1 MGNIVQTGLGWY
13 ADEEYLTDDA
23 GLIGN
28 LSAGGTSDEY
38 TVINGIYCDGIAG
51 DAIDTGISPSQ
62 ITQFEIVSL
71 FSGTFSSEAW
81 VFGSWRPDYGGHG
94 PGIFQNMRQICWYPG
109 GRYALPNAD
118 DTWLDIT
125 GDCISGI
132 YKCNG
137 ITLTGNSMFLHAN
150 SSESAYLF
158 GGNWAGQYMPTNS
171 RMVLAYVKIVTN
183 DDVRTYVSV
192 ERVVDGAVGMYE
204 MTTHTFYMRGHKYT
218 GAGGTAPIPPIPPI
232 TRSSST
238 EFFKLNNRAAIS
250 PILNSDTYT
259 GTWNGHSQYAM
270 AEEYDVYAFYVANQP
285 YPGICYACVDH
296 SPRVF
301 YGYTDGYDTPW
312 SQLNLNSQYHPA
324 GSSSTVYYSY
334 GTAGDGPYNLHT
346 EFIWASLQ
354 AGLDALVTD
363 RTVNYNKS
371 TAGYS
376 VTCFCKWITSY
387 GGDVYF
393 SPVLISSQP
402 NNTLYTRN
410 GSTPSVNVTEHQYRG
425 MTFYMRKAPLDTLD
439 GSETITTSYPI
450 VDLSGVAQTN
460 DTIFA
465 AIAYQSS
472 LGVGYIPGDEDP
484 YAPGGTSEPSGGT
497 PDFTEVSESISPGS
511 TFPISFQSTGL
522 CRVYVPS
529 ITDLNDLANYLWT
542 DQTFLDTIKNILIN
556 QFENF
561 MEAVIS
567 LTMVP
572 CQVPKDAAQPVK
584 VMFLSTGLSFPP
596 ATQQFVEVDCGYVD
610 ITERYASALDY
621 NPYTKVSLYLPFI
634 GTVPLD
640 TDEVMGHRLKCVYTI
655 DIVSGACVAKIM
667 VNYSDS
673 SNGVLYQFSG
683 HCSISMPLTAA
694 DFSSYYAAAMSGLK
708 MAAGLAAAGA
718 GAPGLAGTLLGE
730 PTAHPS
736 STTTTTRTTE
746 RNAATGRQ
754 ILAGTESRETSHTPG
769 QASFKELATRA
780 SVNTVGAVINSKFSV
795 EHSGGFTGNTGFLGV
810 QAPYVIITR
819 PDMCN
824 PDEYGAYNGR
834 PSMMYLHL
842 GNLSGFT
849 QVQNIKLTGIPAT
862 NPELGEIAELL
873 KTGVIL

>member
-1 MGNIVQTGLGWY
+1 MSYTDSGLGWY
-13 ADEEYLTDDA
+13 ANSEWMANEQ
-23 GLIGN
+23 G
-28 LSAGGTSDEY
+28 E
-38 TVINGIYCDGIAG
+38 IAELG
-51 DAIDTGISPSQ
+51 
-62 ITQFEIVSL
+62 
-71 FSGTFSSEAW
+71 
-81 VFGSWRPDYGGHG
+81 
-94 PGIFQNMRQICWYPG
+94 
-109 GRYALPNAD
+109 
-118 DTWLDIT
+118 
-125 GDCISGI
+125 
-132 YKCNG
+132 
-137 ITLTGNSMFLHAN
+137 
-150 SSESAYLF
+150 
-158 GGNWAGQYMPTNS
+158 
-171 RMVLAYVKIVTN
+171 
-183 DDVRTYVSV
+183 
-192 ERVVDGAVGMYE
+192 
-204 MTTHTFYMRGHKYT
+204 T
-218 GAGGTAPIPPIPPI
+218 GAGP
-232 TRSSST
+232 ST
-238 EFFKLNNRAAIS
+238 GFIKLNIRIPVS
-250 PILNSDTYT
+250 PVLDSDTYT
-259 GTWNGHSQYAM
+259 GTWISNRQFATSAD
-270 AEEYDVYAFYVANQP
+270 YDVYVFYVDRGGY

-296 SPRVF
+296 TPNVH
-301 YGYTDGYDTPW
+301 YGYANGYAGIVWVSLPF
-312 SQLNLNSQYHPA
+312 NSQYHPSE
-324 GSSSTVYYSY
+324 SSPTVYYNY
-334 GTAGDGPYNLHT
+334 GIALDGPRDLPVDY
-346 EFIWASLQ
+346 IWPTLEQ
-354 AGLDALVTD
+354 GLNALLGIGDIIT
-363 RTVNYNKS
+363 YNKS
-371 TAGYS
+371 AAGYS
-376 VTCFCKWITSY
+376 VVCCCKWITSY

-402 NNTLYTRN
+402 NNTLYTRG
-410 GSTPSVNVTEHQYRG
+410 GSTPSVNATEHEYGG

-439 GSETITTSYPI
+439 GSETISANYPI

-484 YAPGGTSEPSGGT
+484 YAPGGTSEPSSGT
-497 PDFTEVSESISPGS
+497 PDFAEVSESISPGS

-572 CQVPKDAAQPVK
+572 CQVPKDTAQPVK

-640 TDEVMGHRLKCVYTI
+640 TDEVMGHRVKCVYTI

-667 VNYSDS
+667 VDYPDT

-708 MAAGLAAAGA
+708 MAAGMAAAGA
-718 GAPGLAGTLLGE
+718 GAPDLAGALLGE

-736 STTTTTRTTE
+736 STTTVTRTTA

-754 ILAGTESRETSHTPG
+754 ILSGTESKETSHTPG

-810 QAPYVIITR
+810 QAPYIIITR

-834 PSMMYLHL
+834 PSMMYLYL

>member
-1 MGNIVQTGLGWY
+1 MGSLVDTGLGWY
-13 ADEEYLTDDA
+13 LDEDYLRTA
-23 GLIGN
+23 ANVTIGTVV
-28 LSAGGTSDEY
+28 SGGGGTGAWGVSP
-38 TVINGIYCDGIAG
+38 NGTLWIADTTGQG
-51 DAIDTGISPSQ
+51 DSQ
-62 ITQFEIVSL
+62 
-71 FSGTFSSEAW
+71 
-81 VFGSWRPDYGGHG
+81 Y
-94 PGIFQNMRQICWYPG
+94 
-109 GRYALPNAD
+109 PNAIYLGYF
-118 DTWLDIT
+118 TWYGQSQHVWVQNTSGIPILVAMEKD
-125 GDCISGI
+125 GDYCQLMAACPTQNKSTVMSNVIVYQSDGNPSHMQHSGDLSGI
-132 YKCNG
+132 YTGYSWLDKNG
-137 ITLTGNSMFLHAN
+137 LANRTIHSEYTSYTVSRQANAQAMAAEYIVTDFSGSVTHTITKVHPSAGAFCIVSYPHDGGTVHVGVGISSIGIPNSPATVAVDGTHGSYNTFNREGMQFTMFYTEQLTGTLTANVPTVTLDTDISGLPGVYEPRLFLA
-150 SSESAYLF
+150 
-158 GGNWAGQYMPTNS
+158 
-171 RMVLAYVKIVTN
+171 
-183 DDVRTYVSV
+183 
-192 ERVVDGAVGMYE
+192 
-204 MTTHTFYMRGHKYT
+204 
-218 GAGGTAPIPPIPPI
+218 
-232 TRSSST
+232 
-238 EFFKLNNRAAIS
+238 
-250 PILNSDTYT
+250 
-259 GTWNGHSQYAM
+259 
-270 AEEYDVYAFYVANQP
+270 VANAASIHV
-285 YPGICYACVDH
+285 GFA
-296 SPRVF
+296 
-301 YGYTDGYDTPW
+301 
-312 SQLNLNSQYHPA
+312 PA
-324 GSSSTVYYSY
+324 
-334 GTAGDGPYNLHT
+334 
-346 EFIWASLQ
+346 
-354 AGLDALVTD
+354 
-363 RTVNYNKS
+363 
-371 TAGYS
+371 
-376 VTCFCKWITSY
+376 
-387 GGDVYF
+387 
-393 SPVLISSQP
+393 
-402 NNTLYTRN
+402 
-410 GSTPSVNVTEHQYRG
+410 
-425 MTFYMRKAPLDTLD
+425 
-439 GSETITTSYPI
+439 
-450 VDLSGVAQTN
+450 
-460 DTIFA
+460 
-465 AIAYQSS
+465 
-472 LGVGYIPGDEDP
+472 DEDP
-484 YAPGGTSEPSGGT
+484 YAPGGTSQPSDGT

-572 CQVPKDAAQPVK
+572 CQVPADTAQPVK

-596 ATQQFVEVDCGYVD
+596 ATQQFVDVDCGYVD

-640 TDEVMGHRLKCVYTI
+640 TDEVMGHRVKCVYTI

-667 VNYSDS
+667 VDYPDS

-718 GAPGLAGTLLGE
+718 GAPGLAGSLLGE

-736 STTTTTRTTE
+736 STTTTTRTTG
-746 RNAATGRQ
+746 RNAETGRQ
-754 ILAGTESRETSHTPG
+754 ILTGTESRETSHTPG

-834 PSMMYLHL
+834 PSMMYLYL

-862 NPELGEIAELL
+862 NPELGEISELL

>member
-1 MGNIVQTGLGWY
+1 MALIETGLGWY
-13 ADEEYLTDDA
+13 ADDAWLRNQIGTIGTLSRTLPGNVSTAGEYLAT
-23 GLIGN
+23 
-28 LSAGGTSDEY
+28 
-38 TVINGIYCDGIAG
+38 IA
-51 DAIDTGISPSQ
+51 
-62 ITQFEIVSL
+62 F
-71 FSGTFSSEAW
+71 
-81 VFGSWRPDYGGHG
+81 
-94 PGIFQNMRQICWYPG
+94 G
-109 GRYALPNAD
+109 GRRY
-118 DTWLDIT
+118 
-125 GDCISGI
+125 
-132 YKCNG
+132 YKTNNG
-137 ITLTGNSMFLHAN
+137 
-150 SSESAYLF
+150 SAYLF
-158 GGNWAGQYMPTNS
+158 VSTTNRVVVGGYYVNWMLLGTSSDVVA
-171 RMVLAYVKIVTN
+171 VTG
-183 DDVRTYVSV
+183 DGVSV
-192 ERVVDGAVGMYE
+192 EQITIYGDTWYRSAAYWNWSLTDYNQAAFVDVIPDGTYTEQQFYE
-204 MTTHTFYMRGHKYT
+204 MCVDYIGGYPGSRLSANSELGQSVDTGLGWSANSDYLVYNGGMTFATISAGVWGTSTYT
-218 GAGGTAPIPPIPPI
+218 K
-232 TRSSST
+232 RSDGY
-238 EFFKLNNRAAIS
+238 AIS
-250 PILNSDTYT
+250 VFVNSGWDYIGPLTISTVSEYTDKMVNGTTYSPAT
-259 GTWNGHSQYAM
+259 GTVTYLNRTWYYNSGWWLPSEDV
-270 AEEYDVYAFYVANQP
+270 EEVTNVNILPYSAGQP
-285 YPGICYACVDH
+285 SDM
-296 SPRVF
+296 
-301 YGYTDGYDTPW
+301 
-312 SQLNLNSQYHPA
+312 
-324 GSSSTVYYSY
+324 
-334 GTAGDGPYNLHT
+334 
-346 EFIWASLQ
+346 
-354 AGLDALVTD
+354 DALVLAVLAAADVVVDAPIVGTTEYD
-363 RTVNYNKS
+363 KS
-371 TAGYS
+371 TGGYS

-402 NNTLYTRN
+402 NNTLYTRG
-410 GSTPSVNVTEHQYRG
+410 GSTPSVNVTEHQYG
-425 MTFYMRKAPLDTLD
+425 GITFYMRKAPLDILD
-439 GSETITTSYPI
+439 GSETISANYPI

-460 DTIFA
+460 DTIFS

-484 YAPGGTSEPSGGT
+484 YSPGGTSEPSSGT

-572 CQVPKDAAQPVK
+572 CQVPKDTAQPVK

-640 TDEVMGHRLKCVYTI
+640 TDEVMGHRVKCVYTI

-667 VNYSDS
+667 VDYPDT

-708 MAAGLAAAGA
+708 MAAGMAAAGA
-718 GAPGLAGTLLGE
+718 GAPGLAGALLGE

-736 STTTTTRTTE
+736 STTTVTRTTA

-754 ILAGTESRETSHTPG
+754 ILSGTESKETSHTPG

-810 QAPYVIITR
+810 QAPYIIITR

-834 PSMMYLHL
+834 PSMMYLYL

>member
-1 MGNIVQTGLGWY
+1 MADKDTGLGWY
-13 ADEEYLTDDA
+13 ADDA
-23 GLIGN
+23 WLANQAVNIGAIEKPISGQRVSN
-28 LSAGGTSDEY
+28 SAVRGS
-38 TVINGIYCDGIAG
+38 I
-51 DAIDTGISPSQ
+51 IDTGLGWSADSDYLVYAGGMTLATITSRYGVLNTYTKRVTGYAVSVFVESGWDYIGPLTISTNPEYAYQ
-62 ITQFEIVSL
+62 ARG
-71 FSGTFSSEAW
+71 GT
-81 VFGSWRPDYGGHG
+81 Y
-94 PGIFQNMRQICWYPG
+94 
-109 GRYALPNAD
+109 LP
-118 DTWLDIT
+118 
-125 GDCISGI
+125 
-132 YKCNG
+132 
-137 ITLTGNSMFLHAN
+137 LTGTVSY
-150 SSESAYLF
+150 S
-158 GGNWAGQYMPTNS
+158 G
-171 RMVLAYVKIVTN
+171 
-183 DDVRTYVSV
+183 RTWHYCTDSW
-192 ERVVDGAVGMYE
+192 
-204 MTTHTFYMRGHKYT
+204 F
-218 GAGGTAPIPPIPPI
+218 PIG
-232 TRSSST
+232 
-238 EFFKLNNRAAIS
+238 E
-250 PILNSDTYT
+250 
-259 GTWNGHSQYAM
+259 
-270 AEEYDVYAFYVANQP
+270 
-285 YPGICYACVDH
+285 
-296 SPRVF
+296 PR
-301 YGYTDGYDTPW
+301 GYTHPSIPSYD
-312 SQLNLNSQYHPA
+312 A
-324 GSSSTVYYSY
+324 GSSADVSTLVLNVLA
-334 GTAGDGPYNLHT
+334 TAGVIDTPTT
-346 EFIWASLQ
+346 ETIEY
-354 AGLDALVTD
+354 D
-363 RTVNYNKS
+363 KS

-402 NNTLYTRN
+402 NNTLYTRDEV
-410 GSTPSVNVTEHQYRG
+410 TPSVNVTEHQYQG
-425 MTFYMRKAPLDTLD
+425 MTFYMRKAPLDTLS
-439 GSETITTSYPI
+439 GEETITSNYPI

-460 DTIFA
+460 DTIFS
-465 AIAYQSS
+465 AIAYQSG
-472 LGVGYIPGDEDP
+472 LTVGFIPADEDP
-484 YAPGGTSEPSGGT
+484 YAPGGTSGPSDGV
-497 PDFTEVSESISPGS
+497 PDFTETSESISPGS

-572 CQVPKDAAQPVK
+572 CQVPVGTAQPVK
-584 VMFLSTGLSFPP
+584 VMFLPTGLSFPP

-640 TDEVMGHRLKCVYTI
+640 TDEVMGHRVKCVYTI

-667 VNYSDS
+667 VDYPDS

-754 ILAGTESRETSHTPG
+754 ILTGTESRETSHTPG

-810 QAPYVIITR
+810 QAPYVIINR

-834 PSMMYLHL
+834 PSMMYLYL
-842 GNLSGFT
+842 GTLSGFT
-849 QVQNIKLTGIPAT
+849 QVQNIKLTEIPAT

>member
-1 MGNIVQTGLGWY
+1 MGNLVETGLGWY
-13 ADEEYLTDDA
+13 LDEDYLLTLGSQQLGTVTSGGGQGTFFDIPNLPTNLPVNWPNIVSNGAISVYATGASGTNPIWTVVVVSDWNGTLMPVHCYAAWITSRSELLVFFPRGDSSVPTSVANFSLYWSDNINYWGSQADTMVVDNKVYLVNVSIAENVVAHPGVPNYATREDA
-23 GLIGN
+23 IRDFAGSVVRTVTKVQGGAGAFAMVSYPKDGDTVYVGVGISSIPNPNSAATVAVDGTN
-28 LSAGGTSDEY
+28 GSYDTFNRETINFTMFYTPELSGTLSSNVPVVTISDELDTSSPLYTVRLFLAVANAAQIHAGPAPQSEDPYEDGGTS
-38 TVINGIYCDGIAG
+38 G
-51 DAIDTGISPSQ
+51 PS
-62 ITQFEIVSL
+62 
-71 FSGTFSSEAW
+71 
-81 VFGSWRPDYGGHG
+81 D
-94 PGIFQNMRQICWYPG
+94 
-109 GRYALPNAD
+109 
-118 DTWLDIT
+118 
-125 GDCISGI
+125 
-132 YKCNG
+132 
-137 ITLTGNSMFLHAN
+137 
-150 SSESAYLF
+150 
-158 GGNWAGQYMPTNS
+158 
-171 RMVLAYVKIVTN
+171 
-183 DDVRTYVSV
+183 
-192 ERVVDGAVGMYE
+192 
-204 MTTHTFYMRGHKYT
+204 
-218 GAGGTAPIPPIPPI
+218 
-232 TRSSST
+232 
-238 EFFKLNNRAAIS
+238 
-250 PILNSDTYT
+250 
-259 GTWNGHSQYAM
+259 
-270 AEEYDVYAFYVANQP
+270 
-285 YPGICYACVDH
+285 
-296 SPRVF
+296 
-301 YGYTDGYDTPW
+301 
-312 SQLNLNSQYHPA
+312 
-324 GSSSTVYYSY
+324 
-334 GTAGDGPYNLHT
+334 
-346 EFIWASLQ
+346 
-354 AGLDALVTD
+354 
-363 RTVNYNKS
+363 
-371 TAGYS
+371 
-376 VTCFCKWITSY
+376 
-387 GGDVYF
+387 
-393 SPVLISSQP
+393 
-402 NNTLYTRN
+402 
-410 GSTPSVNVTEHQYRG
+410 
-425 MTFYMRKAPLDTLD
+425 
-439 GSETITTSYPI
+439 
-450 VDLSGVAQTN
+450 
-460 DTIFA
+460 
-465 AIAYQSS
+465 
-472 LGVGYIPGDEDP
+472 
-484 YAPGGTSEPSGGT
+484 GT
-497 PDFTEVSESISPGS
+497 PDFTETSESISPGS

-529 ITDLNDLANYLWT
+529 ITNLNDLANYLWT

-572 CQVPKDAAQPVK
+572 CQVPAGTAQPVK
-584 VMFLSTGLSFPP
+584 VMFLPTGLSFPP

-640 TDEVMGHRLKCVYTI
+640 TDEVMGHRVKCVYTI

-667 VNYSDS
+667 VNYPDS

-754 ILAGTESRETSHTPG
+754 ILTGTESRETSHTPG

-824 PDEYGAYNGR
+824 PNEYGAYNGR

-842 GNLSGFT
+842 GSLSGFT

>member
-1 MGNIVQTGLGWY
+1 MANIDTGLGWY
-13 ADEEYLTDDA
+13 AKENWLANSASSIGELTVPGEQADYVIEYTEPFTPCYWGEVPATFDIESSEDVVYFGVQYYYNNNVRICCLSTKPFKTWWAGVGGARAQQNYYGSGAYYCTIQLKTAAAQPWGFPYPDHVLPGGTPDTAVANMLA
-23 GLIGN
+23 GLPTGEA
-28 LSAGGTSDEY
+28 SSFAKAGT
-38 TVINGIYCDGIAG
+38 
-51 DAIDTGISPSQ
+51 
-62 ITQFEIVSL
+62 
-71 FSGTFSSEAW
+71 
-81 VFGSWRPDYGGHG
+81 
-94 PGIFQNMRQICWYPG
+94 
-109 GRYALPNAD
+109 
-118 DTWLDIT
+118 
-125 GDCISGI
+125 
-132 YKCNG
+132 
-137 ITLTGNSMFLHAN
+137 
-150 SSESAYLF
+150 
-158 GGNWAGQYMPTNS
+158 
-171 RMVLAYVKIVTN
+171 
-183 DDVRTYVSV
+183 
-192 ERVVDGAVGMYE
+192 
-204 MTTHTFYMRGHKYT
+204 
-218 GAGGTAPIPPIPPI
+218 
-232 TRSSST
+232 
-238 EFFKLNNRAAIS
+238 
-250 PILNSDTYT
+250 
-259 GTWNGHSQYAM
+259 
-270 AEEYDVYAFYVANQP
+270 
-285 YPGICYACVDH
+285 
-296 SPRVF
+296 
-301 YGYTDGYDTPW
+301 
-312 SQLNLNSQYHPA
+312 
-324 GSSSTVYYSY
+324 
-334 GTAGDGPYNLHT
+334 
-346 EFIWASLQ
+346 
-354 AGLDALVTD
+354 
-363 RTVNYNKS
+363 
-371 TAGYS
+371 GYS
-376 VTCFCKWITSY
+376 VTCMCKWITEY
-387 GGDVYF
+387 GGPVYV
-393 SPVLISSQP
+393 SPVLISSEP
-402 NNTLYTRN
+402 NNTLFTRN
-410 GSTPSVNVTEHQYRG
+410 SATPSVNNTEHQHQG
-425 MTFYMRKAPLDTLD
+425 KTFYMRKAPLDTLTE
-439 GSETITTSYPI
+439 GAEVSSTFPI

-465 AIAYQSS
+465 AIAYQSG
-472 LGVGYIPGDEDP
+472 LTVGYVPSDEDP

-572 CQVPKDAAQPVK
+572 CQVPKDTAQPVK

-834 PSMMYLHL
+834 PSMMYLYL

>member
-1 MGNIVQTGLGWY
+1 MGSIVQTGLGWY
-13 ADEEYLTDDA
+13 ADEDWLMNQSGVIASLTKPLSSDN
-23 GLIGN
+23 LIGSTIN
-28 LSAGGTSDEY
+28 TGLGWSANSDYLVNTAGTTLVAINSGPGGWRTFKKY
-38 TVINGIYCDGIAG
+38 NDGYAISVFVNAG
-51 DAIDTGISPSQ
+51 WSYKGPLTIS
-62 ITQFEIVSL
+62 TE
-71 FSGTFSSEAW
+71 
-81 VFGSWRPDYGGHG
+81 PDYVTQ
-94 PGIFQNMRQICWYPG
+94 IMNDRQIFTSRSNVSYLGKTWY
-109 GRYALPNAD
+109 YVAD
-118 DTWLDIT
+118 YW
-125 GDCISGI
+125 
-132 YKCNG
+132 Y
-137 ITLTGNSMFLHAN
+137 GNSEYSGYDNLN
-150 SSESAYLF
+150 V
-158 GGNWAGQYMPTNS
+158 PTFDASGARYIADVVVN
-171 RMVLAYVKIVTN
+171 VLAAAGVADAPV
-183 DDVRTYVSV
+183 V
-192 ERVVDGAVGMYE
+192 E
-204 MTTHTFYMRGHKYT
+204 T
-218 GAGGTAPIPPIPPI
+218 I
-232 TRSSST
+232 
-238 EFFKLNNRAAIS
+238 
-250 PILNSDTYT
+250 
-259 GTWNGHSQYAM
+259 
-270 AEEYDVYAFYVANQP
+270 EYD
-285 YPGICYACVDH
+285 
-296 SPRVF
+296 
-301 YGYTDGYDTPW
+301 
-312 SQLNLNSQYHPA
+312 
-324 GSSSTVYYSY
+324 
-334 GTAGDGPYNLHT
+334 
-346 EFIWASLQ
+346 
-354 AGLDALVTD
+354 
-363 RTVNYNKS
+363 KS
-371 TAGYS
+371 AAGYS
-376 VTCFCKWITSY
+376 VACMCKWIASY
-387 GGDVYF
+387 GGDVYC
-393 SPVLISSQP
+393 SPVLISSQQ

-484 YAPGGTSEPSGGT
+484 YADGGTSEPSAGT

-572 CQVPKDAAQPVK
+572 CQVPKDTAQPVK

-640 TDEVMGHRLKCVYTI
+640 TDEVMGHRVKCVYTI

-667 VNYSDS
+667 VDYPDS

-708 MAAGLAAAGA
+708 MAAGMAAAGA
-718 GAPGLAGTLLGE
+718 GAPGLGGALLGE

-736 STTTTTRTTE
+736 STTTTTRTTA

-754 ILAGTESRETSHTPG
+754 ILAGTESKETSHTPG

-780 SVNTVGAVINSKFSV
+780 SVNTVGTVINSKFSV

-834 PSMMYLHL
+834 PSMMYLYL

>member
-1 MGNIVQTGLGWY
+1 MGNLVETGLGWY
-13 ADEEYLTDDA
+13 LDEDYLLTLGSQQLGTVTSGGGQGTFFDIPNIPDGVSVNKAAVVSYGSVAVYAHDYMGNINPIWVAVRTYAWGQRILNNHVYAAWITSSSQLLVFVPRGDSTDPTAVWDFTLYWSDNNNYWGGGASVITVDGVDYLINTSIGANVTAHPLVPNYTTIEDA
-23 GLIGN
+23 IRAFAGSVTRTVTKVQGGAGAFAMVSYPQDDDTVYVGVGISSIPNPNSAATVAVDGVN
-28 LSAGGTSDEY
+28 GSYDTFNRETINFTMFYTPELSGTLTSDVPVVAVSDELDTSSPLYTVRLFLAVANAARIHAGPVPQSEDPYEEGGTS
-38 TVINGIYCDGIAG
+38 G
-51 DAIDTGISPSQ
+51 PS
-62 ITQFEIVSL
+62 
-71 FSGTFSSEAW
+71 
-81 VFGSWRPDYGGHG
+81 D
-94 PGIFQNMRQICWYPG
+94 
-109 GRYALPNAD
+109 
-118 DTWLDIT
+118 
-125 GDCISGI
+125 
-132 YKCNG
+132 
-137 ITLTGNSMFLHAN
+137 
-150 SSESAYLF
+150 
-158 GGNWAGQYMPTNS
+158 
-171 RMVLAYVKIVTN
+171 
-183 DDVRTYVSV
+183 
-192 ERVVDGAVGMYE
+192 
-204 MTTHTFYMRGHKYT
+204 
-218 GAGGTAPIPPIPPI
+218 
-232 TRSSST
+232 
-238 EFFKLNNRAAIS
+238 
-250 PILNSDTYT
+250 
-259 GTWNGHSQYAM
+259 
-270 AEEYDVYAFYVANQP
+270 
-285 YPGICYACVDH
+285 
-296 SPRVF
+296 
-301 YGYTDGYDTPW
+301 
-312 SQLNLNSQYHPA
+312 
-324 GSSSTVYYSY
+324 
-334 GTAGDGPYNLHT
+334 
-346 EFIWASLQ
+346 
-354 AGLDALVTD
+354 
-363 RTVNYNKS
+363 
-371 TAGYS
+371 
-376 VTCFCKWITSY
+376 
-387 GGDVYF
+387 
-393 SPVLISSQP
+393 
-402 NNTLYTRN
+402 
-410 GSTPSVNVTEHQYRG
+410 
-425 MTFYMRKAPLDTLD
+425 
-439 GSETITTSYPI
+439 
-450 VDLSGVAQTN
+450 
-460 DTIFA
+460 
-465 AIAYQSS
+465 
-472 LGVGYIPGDEDP
+472 
-484 YAPGGTSEPSGGT
+484 GT

-572 CQVPKDAAQPVK
+572 CQVPAGTAQSVK
-584 VMFLSTGLSFPP
+584 VMFLPTGLSFPP

-640 TDEVMGHRLKCVYTI
+640 TDEVMGHRVKCVYTI

-667 VNYSDS
+667 VNYPDS

-708 MAAGLAAAGA
+708 MASGIAAAGA

-736 STTTTTRTTE
+736 STTTTTRTTA
-746 RNAATGRQ
+746 RNATTGRQ
-754 ILAGTESRETSHTPG
+754 ILTGTESRETSHTPG

-810 QAPYVIITR
+810 QTPYVIITR

-824 PDEYGAYNGR
+824 PNEYGAYNGR
-834 PSMMYLHL
+834 PSMMYLYL

>member
-1 MGNIVQTGLGWY
+1 MGSLVDTGLGWY
-13 ADEEYLTDDA
+13 LDEDYLLT
-23 GLIGN
+23 LGN
-28 LSAGGTSDEY
+28 VTLASVVSGG
-38 TVINGIYCDGIAG
+38 G
-51 DAIDTGISPSQ
+51 PSQ
-62 ITQFEIVSL
+62 Y
-71 FSGTFSSEAW
+71 
-81 VFGSWRPDYGGHG
+81 D
-94 PGIFQNMRQICWYPG
+94 
-109 GRYALPNAD
+109 LP
-118 DTWLDIT
+118 L
-125 GDCISGI
+125 
-132 YKCNG
+132 
-137 ITLTGNSMFLHAN
+137 
-150 SSESAYLF
+150 
-158 GGNWAGQYMPTNS
+158 
-171 RMVLAYVKIVTN
+171 
-183 DDVRTYVSV
+183 
-192 ERVVDGAVGMYE
+192 
-204 MTTHTFYMRGHKYT
+204 YT
-218 GAGGTAPIPPIPPI
+218 GALSSFTKDHGLKTHWAGSTWTYYDAKHTDVPVLWCYAWNAQKTNGMICIMSDYPVTIYEATYDNSGSLAGRYTI
-232 TRSSST
+232 T
-238 EFFKLNNRAAIS
+238 
-250 PILNSDTYT
+250 LNSHYQGVEPEYWYMTWT
-259 GTWNGHSQYAM
+259 GSYQYDPDHVI
-270 AEEYDVYAFYVANQP
+270 ETPYDDAIPIFNYVYRNYYGGGGSTTSTLTKPQGGAGAFAIVS
-285 YPGICYACVDH
+285 YPH
-296 SPRVF
+296 
-301 YGYTDGYDTPW
+301 DGE
-312 SQLNLNSQYHPA
+312 
-324 GSSSTVYYSY
+324 TVYV
-334 GTAGDGPYNLHT
+334 GVG
-346 EFIWASLQ
+346 
-354 AGLDALVTD
+354 
-363 RTVNYNKS
+363 
-371 TAGYS
+371 
-376 VTCFCKWITSY
+376 
-387 GGDVYF
+387 
-393 SPVLISSQP
+393 ISSIGIP
-402 NNTLYTRN
+402 NSAATVAVDGVN
-410 GSTPSVNVTEHQYRG
+410 GSYNTFNREGAQFTMFYTEQLTGELTANVPVV
-425 MTFYMRKAPLDTLD
+425 ALDTDISGLPGVYEPRLFLAVADAARVHVGFVPAD
-439 GSETITTSYPI
+439 G
-450 VDLSGVAQTN
+450 
-460 DTIFA
+460 
-465 AIAYQSS
+465 
-472 LGVGYIPGDEDP
+472 DP
-484 YAPGGTSEPSGGT
+484 YADGGTSEPSAGT

-572 CQVPKDAAQPVK
+572 CQVPKDTAQPVK

-640 TDEVMGHRLKCVYTI
+640 TDEVMGHRVKCVYTI

-667 VNYSDS
+667 VNYPDT

-708 MAAGLAAAGA
+708 MAAGMAAAGA
-718 GAPGLAGTLLGE
+718 GAPGLAGALLGE

-736 STTTTTRTTE
+736 STTTVTRTTE

-754 ILAGTESRETSHTPG
+754 ILSGTESKETSHTPG

-834 PSMMYLHL
+834 PSMMYLYL

>member
-1 MGNIVQTGLGWY
+1 MPDVDTGLGWY
-13 ADEEYLTDDA
+13 ADQDWLSSISGSIGSYSKGTEIEPLPIFGKILTAIVD
-23 GLIGN
+23 
-28 LSAGGTSDEY
+28 Y
-38 TVINGIYCDGIAG
+38 TVGYAKNSSNSDCSFKV
-51 DAIDTGISPSQ
+51 TSPSSAVYCSMLISGSTIQ
-62 ITQFEIVSL
+62 MILSSQQPFNVIGYEGGAQTFSTAATTPFLGTTSYGVTWSHTSGYTPTWGASSRYNTADGDTALSVVNEQRAPKVYLAEKNQSYSILLLGNRWKDFNVSSASKPVY
-71 FSGTFSSEAW
+71 FSVAYYYENGAWCCGLTASSEAS
-81 VFGSWRPDYGGHG
+81 FSATYAGSTMSVTKPSPYGYDDYGFTYYFSGVSGSSYYINGAVHA
-94 PGIFQNMRQICWYPG
+94 Y
-109 GRYALPNAD
+109 D
-118 DTWLDIT
+118 SKIT
-125 GDCISGI
+125 G
-132 YKCNG
+132 
-137 ITLTGNSMFLHAN
+137 
-150 SSESAYLF
+150 AY
-158 GGNWAGQYMPTNS
+158 
-171 RMVLAYVKIVTN
+171 
-183 DDVRTYVSV
+183 DVHQ
-192 ERVVDGAVGMYE
+192 AVI
-204 MTTHTFYMRGHKYT
+204 
-218 GAGGTAPIPPIPPI
+218 GAGG
-232 TRSSST
+232 
-238 EFFKLNNRAAIS
+238 
-250 PILNSDTYT
+250 
-259 GTWNGHSQYAM
+259 H
-270 AEEYDVYAFYVANQP
+270 V
-285 YPGICYACVDH
+285 
-296 SPRVF
+296 
-301 YGYTDGYDTPW
+301 
-312 SQLNLNSQYHPA
+312 
-324 GSSSTVYYSY
+324 
-334 GTAGDGPYNLHT
+334 
-346 EFIWASLQ
+346 
-354 AGLDALVTD
+354 
-363 RTVNYNKS
+363 TVNYAKAS
-371 TAGYS
+371 AGYS
-376 VTCFCKWITSY
+376 VVCMCKWITSY

-393 SPVLISSQP
+393 SPVLISSEP
-402 NNTLYTRN
+402 NNTLFTRD
-410 GSTPSVNVTEHQYRG
+410 GSTPSVNNTEHQYQG
-425 MTFYMRKAPLDTLD
+425 ATFYMRKAPLDTLT
-439 GSETITTSYPI
+439 GGEEITSTFPI
-450 VDLSGVAQTN
+450 ADLSGVAQTN

-465 AIAYQSS
+465 AIAYQSG
-472 LGVGYIPGDEDP
+472 LTVGYIPSDDDP
-484 YAPGGTSEPSGGT
+484 YAPGGTSGPSSGT

-572 CQVPKDAAQPVK
+572 CQVPAGAAQAVK
-584 VMFLSTGLSFPP
+584 VMFLPTGLSFPP

-640 TDEVMGHRLKCVYTI
+640 TDEVMGHRVKCVYTI

-667 VNYSDS
+667 VDYPDS

-718 GAPGLAGTLLGE
+718 GAPGLAGSLLGE

-736 STTTTTRTTE
+736 STTTTTRTTQ

-754 ILAGTESRETSHTPG
+754 ILTGTESRETSHTPG

-834 PSMMYLHL
+834 PSMMYLYL

>member
-1 MGNIVQTGLGWY
+1 MADVNTGLGWY
-13 ADEEYLTDDA
+13 ADGEWLSNSSGVIGTLGSSGGSGMVDTGLGWSAKADYLQTAPQTYLTIAWNGGSRSYSKASGGYAICVRLLRSDWS
-23 GLIGN
+23 GLAIISTVEDNAKGLDTNNSTPRTTLNFSYKN
-28 LSAGGTSDEY
+28 LTWYAYYDVPMQGT
-38 TVINGIYCDGIAG
+38 
-51 DAIDTGISPSQ
+51 
-62 ITQFEIVSL
+62 
-71 FSGTFSSEAW
+71 
-81 VFGSWRPDYGGHG
+81 
-94 PGIFQNMRQICWYPG
+94 
-109 GRYALPNAD
+109 
-118 DTWLDIT
+118 
-125 GDCISGI
+125 
-132 YKCNG
+132 
-137 ITLTGNSMFLHAN
+137 
-150 SSESAYLF
+150 
-158 GGNWAGQYMPTNS
+158 PTNYTLS
-171 RMVLAYVKIVTN
+171 GSAATVEIYDDSGMNNTDILKYVIDVATAGFTATNTGLGWAARADYLKNQSGETLATPYAAAIYQYRTIVKARDGYTIAVMMDSLDYHGVITIST
-183 DDVRTYVSV
+183 DA
-192 ERVVDGAVGMYE
+192 DGAVE
-204 MTTHTFYMRGHKYT
+204 M
-218 GAGGTAPIPPIPPI
+218 
-232 TRSSST
+232 
-238 EFFKLNNRAAIS
+238 LNNQESGLAGTFDYLGRTWYW
-250 PILNSDTYT
+250 SDAWMFET
-259 GTWNGHSQYAM
+259 
-270 AEEYDVYAFYVANQP
+270 
-285 YPGICYACVDH
+285 
-296 SPRVF
+296 RL
-301 YGYTDGYDTPW
+301 YTDVM
-312 SQLNLNSQYHPA
+312 NLNVPRYKI
-324 GSSSTVYYSY
+324 Y
-334 GTAGDGPYNLHT
+334 GNYTNSAPSKIACLKRIIDTAGV
-346 EFIWASLQ
+346 ASRS
-354 AGLDALVTD
+354 AITFS
-363 RTVNYNKS
+363 KS
-371 TAGYS
+371 SNGYS
-376 VTCFCKWITSY
+376 VTCMCKWITSY
-387 GGDVYF
+387 GGDIYC

-410 GSTPSVNVTEHQYRG
+410 GTSPSVNNTEHQYQG
-425 MTFYMRKAPLDTLD
+425 KTFYMRKAPLDVLD
-439 GSETITTSYPI
+439 GTETITSDYPV
-450 VDLSGVAQTN
+450 VDLSGVEQTN

-465 AIAYQSS
+465 AIAYQSG
-472 LGVGYIPGDEDP
+472 LTVGYLPAGEDP
-484 YAPGGTSEPSGGT
+484 YAGGGTSVPGGGT
-497 PDFTEVSESISPGS
+497 PDFTEVSESISQGS

-572 CQVPKDAAQPVK
+572 CQVPKGTAQPVK

-640 TDEVMGHRLKCVYTI
+640 TDEVMGHRVKCVYTI

-667 VNYSDS
+667 VDYSDS

-718 GAPGLAGTLLGE
+718 GAPGLGGALLGE

-736 STTTTTRTTE
+736 STTTTTRTTA

-754 ILAGTESRETSHTPG
+754 ILAGTESKETSHTPG

-780 SVNTVGAVINSKFSV
+780 SVNTVGTVINSKFSV

-834 PSMMYLHL
+834 PSMMYLYL

>member
-1 MGNIVQTGLGWY
+1 MADVDTGLGWY
-13 ADEEYLTDDA
+13 ADSAFLKEQI
-23 GLIGN
+23 GLIGTIA
-28 LSAGGTSDEY
+28 SGGGVPSGY
-38 TVINGIYCDGIAG
+38 TIINGIYCNGNSSDK
-51 DAIDTGISPSQ
+51 IDTGILASDMVA
-62 ITQFEIVSL
+62 FEIVSL
-71 FSGTFSSEAW
+71 FRGTPSSEAW
-81 VFGSWRPDYGGHG
+81 LAGAWDSYYGGHG
-94 PGIFQNMRQICWYPG
+94 PGVYGRRQIVWYPG
-109 GRYALPNAD
+109 LRYYLPSTN

-125 GDCISGI
+125 GDCVSGV

-137 ITLTGNSMFLHAN
+137 DTLVGDGSRIYGNAPYSF
-150 SSESAYLF
+150 YLF
-158 GGNWAGQYMPTNS
+158 GGNWSGGYMRTDPL
-171 RMVLAYVKIVTN
+171 MVLAYAKIVSHN
-183 DDVRTYVSV
+183 ASYTYVSV
-192 ERVVDGAVGMYE
+192 ERDADGAVGMYE
-204 MTTHTFYMRGHKYT
+204 LTTGTFYIRGYKYT
-218 GAGGTAPIPPIPPI
+218 GAGGTAPIP
-232 TRSSST
+232 SSVNA
-238 EFFKLNNRAAIS
+238 EF
-250 PILNSDTYT
+250 
-259 GTWNGHSQYAM
+259 
-270 AEEYDVYAFYVANQP
+270 
-285 YPGICYACVDH
+285 
-296 SPRVF
+296 
-301 YGYTDGYDTPW
+301 
-312 SQLNLNSQYHPA
+312 
-324 GSSSTVYYSY
+324 
-334 GTAGDGPYNLHT
+334 
-346 EFIWASLQ
+346 
-354 AGLDALVTD
+354 
-363 RTVNYNKS
+363 NKS
-371 TAGYS
+371 TVGYS
-376 VTCFCKWITSY
+376 VTCMCKWRTSY
-387 GGDVYF
+387 DGDVYC

-410 GSTPSVNVTEHQYRG
+410 GSTPSVNTTEHQYQG
-425 MTFYMRKAPLDTLD
+425 MTFYMRKAPLNVLD
-439 GSETITTSYPI
+439 GTETITSDYPV

-465 AIAYQSS
+465 AIAYQSG
-472 LGVGYIPGDEDP
+472 LGVGYIPGDVDP
-484 YAPGGTSEPSGGT
+484 YAPGGTSEPSAGT
-497 PDFTEVSESISPGS
+497 PDFTEVSESISQGS

-529 ITDLNDLANYLWT
+529 ITDLNGLANYLWT

-572 CQVPKDAAQPVK
+572 CQVPKGTAQPVK

-640 TDEVMGHRLKCVYTI
+640 TDEVMGHRLKCIYTI

-667 VNYSDS
+667 VNYPDS

-754 ILAGTESRETSHTPG
+754 ILTGTESRETSHTPG

>member
-1 MGNIVQTGLGWY
+1 MADVDTGLGWY
-13 ADEEYLTDDA
+13 ADDAWLTNQAVNIGAIKRTLPGNVNTADEYLAT
-23 GLIGN
+23 
-28 LSAGGTSDEY
+28 
-38 TVINGIYCDGIAG
+38 IA
-51 DAIDTGISPSQ
+51 
-62 ITQFEIVSL
+62 F
-71 FSGTFSSEAW
+71 
-81 VFGSWRPDYGGHG
+81 
-94 PGIFQNMRQICWYPG
+94 G
-109 GRYALPNAD
+109 GRAY
-118 DTWLDIT
+118 
-125 GDCISGI
+125 
-132 YKCNG
+132 YKTNNG
-137 ITLTGNSMFLHAN
+137 P
-150 SSESAYLF
+150 AYLF
-158 GGNWAGQYMPTNS
+158 VSTTNRVIVGGYYVNWVLLGTTSDAVAVTGSGASVAQYTIYGETWYRATAYWNWSLTGYNQAAFVDVIPDGTYTEQQYYEMCVDYIGGYPGSRLSANLELGQSVDTGLGWSANSDYLVYTGGMTFVTITAGVWGTRTYTKRADGYAISVFVNSGWEYVGPLTISTDSGYVEQMVNGTTNSFATGTVTYLNRTWYYNSGWWLPSGDVDEVTNVNILPYNAGQLS
-171 RMVLAYVKIVTN
+171 DIDAIVLDVLATA
-183 DDVRTYVSV
+183 DV
-192 ERVVDGAVGMYE
+192 VVD
-204 MTTHTFYMRGHKYT
+204 
-218 GAGGTAPIPPIPPI
+218 
-232 TRSSST
+232 
-238 EFFKLNNRAAIS
+238 S
-250 PILNSDTYT
+250 PIF
-259 GTWNGHSQYAM
+259 GTI
-270 AEEYDVYAFYVANQP
+270 EYD
-285 YPGICYACVDH
+285 
-296 SPRVF
+296 
-301 YGYTDGYDTPW
+301 
-312 SQLNLNSQYHPA
+312 
-324 GSSSTVYYSY
+324 
-334 GTAGDGPYNLHT
+334 
-346 EFIWASLQ
+346 
-354 AGLDALVTD
+354 
-363 RTVNYNKS
+363 KS

-376 VTCFCKWITSY
+376 VTCFCKWKTSI
-387 GGDVYF
+387 GGDIYF
-393 SPVLISSQP
+393 SPVLISSDP
-402 NNTLYTRN
+402 NYTLYTRN
-410 GSTPSVNVTEHQYRG
+410 SATPSVGTTDHSYQG
-425 MTFYMRKAPLDTLD
+425 MTFYMRKAPLDILTGEEIIESD
-439 GSETITTSYPI
+439 YPV
-450 VDLSGVAQTN
+450 VDLTGLPQSEA
-460 DTIFA
+460 TIFA
-465 AIAYQSS
+465 QIATRSN
-472 LGVGYIPGDEDP
+472 LHVGYAPADEDP
-484 YAPGGTSEPSGGT
+484 YAGGGTSEPSDGT

-572 CQVPKDAAQPVK
+572 CQVPKDTAQPVK

-640 TDEVMGHRLKCVYTI
+640 TDEVMGHRVKCVYTI

-667 VNYSDS
+667 VDYPDT

-708 MAAGLAAAGA
+708 MAAGMAAAGA
-718 GAPGLAGTLLGE
+718 GAPGLAGALLGE

-736 STTTTTRTTE
+736 STTTVTRTTE

-754 ILAGTESRETSHTPG
+754 ILSGTESKETSHTPG

-824 PDEYGAYNGR
+824 PDEYGSYNGR
-834 PSMMYLHL
+834 PSMMYLYL

>member
-1 MGNIVQTGLGWY
+1 MANTNTGLGWY
-13 ADEEYLTDDA
+13 ADSAYLAYNT

-28 LSAGGTSDEY
+28 LSAGGGLPEGY
-38 TVINGIYCDGIAG
+38 TLINGVYASGTSSIINTDIPA
-51 DAIDTGISPSQ
+51 SS
-62 ITQFEIVSL
+62 ITSFEIVAL
-71 FSGTFSSEAW
+71 FRGTPSGEAW
-81 VFGSWRPDYGGHG
+81 LCGAWHAYMGGHG
-94 PGIFQNMRQICWYPG
+94 PGYYNGGRQIMWSPS
-109 GRYALPNAD
+109 GRYYLPNVNNY
-118 DTWLDIT
+118 WLDIT
-125 GDCISGI
+125 GDCVNGI
-132 YKCNG
+132 FKCNG
-137 ITLTGNSMFLHAN
+137 STLTGDGTRVDGNTGNNF
-150 SSESAYLF
+150 YLL
-158 GGNWAGQYMPTNS
+158 GGNWDYGTMQTDAN
-171 RMVLAYVKIVTN
+171 MVLACAKIVTAY
-183 DDVRTYVSV
+183 TTLFYVSAK
-192 ERVVDGAVGMYE
+192 RDTDGAVGMYE
-204 MTTHTFYMRGHKYT
+204 MTTGTFYVRGNEYT
-218 GAGGTAPIPPIPPI
+218 GEGGAAPIPG
-232 TRSSST
+232 
-238 EFFKLNNRAAIS
+238 F
-250 PILNSDTYT
+250 
-259 GTWNGHSQYAM
+259 
-270 AEEYDVYAFYVANQP
+270 
-285 YPGICYACVDH
+285 
-296 SPRVF
+296 
-301 YGYTDGYDTPW
+301 TPAT
-312 SQLNLNSQYHPA
+312 NIY
-324 GSSSTVYYSY
+324 
-334 GTAGDGPYNLHT
+334 
-346 EFIWASLQ
+346 
-354 AGLDALVTD
+354 
-363 RTVNYNKS
+363 YNKS
-371 TAGYS
+371 TVGYS
-376 VTCFCKWITSY
+376 VTCMCKWRTSY
-387 GGDVYF
+387 DGDVYC

-410 GSTPSVNVTEHQYRG
+410 GSTPSVDTTEHQYQG
-425 MTFYMRKAPLDTLD
+425 MTFYMRKAPLDTLN
-439 GSETITTSYPI
+439 GSETVTTSYPI

-460 DTIFA
+460 DTIFT

-472 LGVGYIPGDEDP
+472 LGVGYIPGGEDP
-484 YAPGGTSEPSGGT
+484 YAPGGTSQPSDGT
-497 PDFTEVSESISPGS
+497 PDFTETSESISPGS

-572 CQVPKDAAQPVK
+572 CQVPAGTAQPVK
-584 VMFLSTGLSFPP
+584 VMFLPTGLSFPP

-640 TDEVMGHRLKCVYTI
+640 TDEVMGHRVKCVYTI

-667 VNYSDS
+667 VDYPDS

-754 ILAGTESRETSHTPG
+754 ILTGTESRETSHTPG

-834 PSMMYLHL
+834 PSMMYLYL

-873 KTGVIL
+873 KAGVIL